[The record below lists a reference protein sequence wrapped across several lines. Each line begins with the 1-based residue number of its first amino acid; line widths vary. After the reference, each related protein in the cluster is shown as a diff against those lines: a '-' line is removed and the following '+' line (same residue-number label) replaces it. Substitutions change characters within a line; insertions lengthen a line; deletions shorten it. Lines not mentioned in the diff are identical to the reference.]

1 MGSFKHYIERWS
13 IDWGMSAQLSQLL
26 ADVLVFLL
34 VFILSILAFY
44 ITRRIL
50 LNVID
55 QLTRK
60 SKTKWDDRLVENK
73 FFTKLS
79 WFVPGYI
86 LWISTPMIFE
96 NYPQAIH
103 SIQILLSIYMVI
115 IMIFAVNA
123 FLNTLV
129 DIYEGYA
136 ISKDIPIKGY
146 VQVVKIFVVL
156 TGVVIIVAR
165 LLGYNPMS
173 IIGGMGAFTAILLL
187 VFKDPILGFVGGI
200 QLTANSMLK
209 PGDWIVMPK
218 YQVDGIVV
226 DIALTTVKVQNWD
239 KTIST
244 IPTYSLISDSFKN
257 WRGMEEANA
266 RRIKR
271 SFNID
276 VKSIR
281 FANKEMIERFKK
293 YDYLKEY
300 IVSKEK
306 ELQAYNEKNHIDD
319 SVLVNGRRQTNI
331 GIFRHYLL
339 NYLRNHPDIRQDM
352 TLMVRQLAP
361 TEKGLPLE
369 IYVFSKILDWAAYE
383 AIQADIFDHILSV
396 VPHFD
401 LRVFQNPSGYDF
413 EKLAK

>member
-26 ADVLVFLL
+26 ADVLVFLS

-156 TGVVIIVAR
+156 TGVVIIIAR

>member
-1 MGSFKHYIERWS
+1 MT
-13 IDWGMSAQLSQLL
+13 Q
-26 ADVLVFLL
+26 
-34 VFILSILAFY
+34 
-44 ITRRIL
+44 
-50 LNVID
+50 
-55 QLTRK
+55 K
-60 SKTKWDDRLVENK
+60 SKTQWDDRLVENK

-86 LWISTPMIFE
+86 LWTMSPLIFE
-96 NYPQAIH
+96 NYPQAINI
-103 SIQILLSIYMVI
+103 IQVILSIYMVI
-115 IMIFAVNA
+115 VVIFATNA

-129 DIYEGYA
+129 NIYESYA

-146 VQVVKIFVVL
+146 VQVIKIFVVL
-156 TGVVIIVAR
+156 TGIIIIIAR
-165 LLGYNPMS
+165 LLGYNPLS

-218 YQVDGIVV
+218 YHVDGIVT

-257 WRGMEEANA
+257 WRGMEESNA

-271 SFNID
+271 SLNID

-281 FANKEMIERFKK
+281 FANKEMLEKYK
-293 YDYLKEY
+293 TYDYLKEY
-300 IVSKEK
+300 VSQKEVILEK
-306 ELQAYNEKNHIDD
+306 YNTKNKIDN
-319 SVLVNGRRQTNI
+319 SILVNGRRQTNI

-339 NYLRNHPDIRQDM
+339 NYLRHHPDIHQDM

-369 IYVFSKILDWAAYE
+369 IYVFSKVLDWVEYE
-383 AIQADIFDHILSV
+383 AIQSDIFDHILSV

-413 EKLAK
+413 EKLAR